1 MPNLGYVERVS
12 ETFIKKCII
21 TLVHVDHIIQLVY
34 ALATMQQMNESY
46 DTHDVGHRELEQ
58 GLHGN

>member
-1 MPNLGYVERVS
+1 MPNLRYVERVS
-12 ETFIKKCII
+12 ETFINKCII
-21 TLVHVDHIIQLVY
+21 TSFIN
-34 ALATMQQMNESY
+34 ATMQQMNESY